1 MFGFGKKT
9 APKKVWQVK
18 TDEDL
23 ISKVFG
29 APVNKPAE
37 ELKLQGIDNDSH
49 LKIYNETL
57 EHFKTT
63 ELYPKTEHS
72 TASNQ
77 SDWEPLNDHEKCW
90 LSKEC
95 ILRYLRACNWDKAKT
110 IERLTNSIG
119 WRREFGIAGEKYEK
133 VTADLVKE
141 ENETGKQQIFGY
153 DSHHRP
159 CLILM
164 TGRQNT
170 PASDR
175 QIQHLIFM
183 LERSIDFMPQGQD
196 KLCLC
201 VEFKKYPESS
211 PYESMIPAVGIG
223 KQVLH
228 ILQYHYPERLGRAM
242 FINMPTLANIFLK
255 LCWPF
260 VDPYTKQKC
269 KFNEPFNGY
278 VSPEMLA
285 YNFGGDVNFEY
296 DHSEYWDDFIS
307 HAERKQN
314 RIFENY
320 ETLGGGIGLSE
331 FNLREGI

>member
-1 MFGFGKKT
+1 MFGWRKSE
-9 APKKVWQVK
+9 PKKVWQ
-18 TDEDL
+18 TRAEE
-23 ISKVFG
+23 
-29 APVNKPAE
+29 PVVSRVLGKPITKPAE
-37 ELKLQGIDNDSH
+37 ELRLQDAEEESH
-49 LKIYNETL
+49 KRIYQETL
-57 EHFKTT
+57 HHFQTT
-63 ELYPKTEHS
+63 DKYPLTEGGTDS
-72 TASNQ
+72 PAG
-77 SDWEPLNDHEKCW
+77 WAPLNDQEKCW

-95 ILRYLRACNWDKAKT
+95 LLRYLRACNWDKAKT
-110 IERLTNSIG
+110 IERLTSTIG
-119 WRREFGIAGEKYEK
+119 WRREFGIAGGEYMR
-133 VTADLVKE
+133 VTADVVAV

-153 DSHHRP
+153 DTHHRP

-170 PASDR
+170 PASER

-183 LERSIDFMPQGQD
+183 LERAIDFMPQGQD

-201 VEFKKYPESS
+201 VEFKKYPESC
-211 PYESMIPAVGIG
+211 PYESMIPPVGVG

-269 KFNEPFNGY
+269 KFNEPFSEY
-278 VSPEMLA
+278 VGGEMLA

-296 DHSEYWDDFIS
+296 DHAEYWDDFVS
-307 HAERKQN
+307 HAAAKQAA
-314 RIFENY
+314 ILANY
-320 ETLGGGIGLSE
+320 NNLGGGVGLSE
-331 FNLREGI
+331 YHLRKGI